1 MEKLTREEFIPQVFE
16 EISQKLTP
24 EFSKEDWL
32 KLWER
37 ANKGDITSCE
47 LFGVLWESKV
57 NPYLRPEFRLE
68 RFASE
73 DEL

>member
-1 MEKLTREEFIPQVFE
+1 MENLTREEFIPQVFE

-47 LFGVLWESKV
+47 MLAGVTITGLV
-57 NPYLRPEFRLE
+57 
-68 RFASE
+68 
-73 DEL
+73 